1 MNCRKFYF
9 ITFFILFLSFTTM
22 FGQEEQQASQEN
34 FYNKSLHYT
43 NHGIE
48 FLYAREQGGL
58 ERLVGL
64 SATELGCL
72 KSKCHVQT
80 CDECHEKTVDGRSS
94 YSLEPA
100 RAQEV
105 CGKCHPVAE
114 DDPDVHFQAGMKCMD
129 CHTAR
134 EIHGD
139 GIAHN
144 TYMEPGF
151 FDTRCQKCHTSL
163 SQTVSHTVHQDKL
176 DCAACHTREFIT
188 CLNCHVDT
196 RINENKD
203 VQIELKDLIFLINHD
218 GQVTT
223 TNFLTYVYQNKTMI
237 TLAPYFSHSI
247 KKEGRGCLECHN
259 TSIVKDIR
267 ENRFT
272 PFKWENE
279 QIKQISGVIPVLEGM
294 KWNLIY
300 LDYRQGQWSLIS
312 NPAEPLLNYS
322 GYCNPLTEQQFAKLA
337 RAQKKQ

>member
-1 MNCRKFYF
+1 MNFRKFYS
-9 ITFFILFLSFTTM
+9 ITFFILFISCNMM
-22 FGQEEQQASQEN
+22 FGQEEQQASKDN

-43 NHGIE
+43 NRGIE
-48 FLYAREQGGL
+48 FLWAREQGGL

-64 SATELGCL
+64 SAADLGCL
-72 KSKCHVQT
+72 QSKCHVQT
-80 CDECHEKTVDGRSS
+80 CDECHEKLVDGKSS

-105 CGKCHPVAE
+105 CDKCHPVAK

-151 FDTRCQKCHTSL
+151 FDTRCEKCHISL
-163 SQTVSHTVHQDKL
+163 SQTVSHTVHQNKL
-176 DCAACHTREFIT
+176 SCETCHTREFIT
-188 CLNCHVDT
+188 CINCHIDT
-196 RINENKD
+196 RLKENKD
-203 VQIELKDLIFLINHD
+203 IQIELKDLIFLINHD

-223 TNFLTYVYQNKTMI
+223 ANFMTHVYQKKPMI
-237 TLAPYFSHSI
+237 TIAPYFSHSI
-247 KKEGRGCLECHN
+247 KKEGRQCPECHN

-267 ENRFT
+267 KNRFI
-272 PFKWENE
+272 PFKWEND
-279 QIKQISGVIPVLEGM
+279 QIKQITGIIPVLEGM

-300 LDYRQGQWSLIS
+300 LDYQQGQWSLIS
-312 NPAEPLLNYS
+312 DPAEPLLNYS
-322 GYCNPLTEQQFAKLA
+322 GYCSPLTEQQFAKLA
-337 RAQKKQ
+337 QARKKQ